1 MIYSIPLHPYWEK
14 IVDHYYDH
22 IHWGDEPAGLHH
34 QSMSTWLKEE
44 YGAEVELLPHD
55 PSTIHFD
62 DDERRS
68 WFLLRWA

>member
-22 IHWGDEPAGLHH
+22 IHWGDEPNIIGASIL
-34 QSMSTWLKEE
+34 TWLKEE
-44 YGAEVELLPHD
+44 YGAEVALLPD
-55 PSTIHFD
+55 NPSTIYFD